1 MKPKMHPNYFHLMH
15 HCMLFK
21 IKKRI
26 FAPPLKQLRF
36 WQTSQ
41 SLLILNSLCS
51 TCHAETSFHNHHK
64 VFWLK
69 SSSLFYHLKI
79 GFILTTADGAYFR
92 VVSGFA
98 PSGWDR
104 VALTWCHLGQG
115 QRGERERERKNER
128 KKEGCPS
135 SARQPDGLVTTAAL
149 SPPGGAL
156 ILERVCLC
164 ACVQCPSV
172 IHVVP
177 LFLHLCIKII
187 CYVCINGW
195 TTRMVCWIKASAN
208 VFRASWWTVTYP
220 MGPMLHYHEESQK
233 KKKKHF
239 PIKVKINNMGP
250 V

>member
-1 MKPKMHPNYFHLMH
+1 MKSKMHPNYLHLMH
-15 HCMLFK
+15 HYMLFK

-26 FAPPLKQLRF
+26 SAPPLKQHNF

-51 TCHAETSFHNHHK
+51 TCHTETSFHNHHK

-69 SSSLFYHLKI
+69 SMSLFYHLKI
-79 GFILTTADGAYFR
+79 GFILATADGAYFM

-115 QRGERERERKNER
+115 QGGGER
-128 KKEGCPS
+128 KKGGCSS

-177 LFLHLCIKII
+177 LFLHLCIYWEKLFVI
-187 CYVCINGW
+187 CV
-195 TTRMVCWIKASAN
+195 
-208 VFRASWWTVTYP
+208 
-220 MGPMLHYHEESQK
+220 
-233 KKKKHF
+233 
-239 PIKVKINNMGP
+239 
-250 V
+250 

>member
-21 IKKRI
+21 IKKII

-51 TCHAETSFHNHHK
+51 TCHTETSFHNHHK

-115 QRGERERERKNER
+115 QMGERERERER
-128 KKEGCPS
+128 KKERRVSLLSSPARWSGHHGCVVPARRCFDTGACVSLCLCTMPFCHTCSPFISPS
-135 SARQPDGLVTTAAL
+135 LYKNYLLYVYKWLNNQDGLLDQSQCECVSGQLMDCDLHYGADAAL
-149 SPPGGAL
+149 SR
-156 ILERVCLC
+156 RV
-164 ACVQCPSV
+164 S
-172 IHVVP
+172 
-177 LFLHLCIKII
+177 
-187 CYVCINGW
+187 
-195 TTRMVCWIKASAN
+195 
-208 VFRASWWTVTYP
+208 
-220 MGPMLHYHEESQK
+220 K
-233 KKKKHF
+233 KKKK
-239 PIKVKINNMGP
+239 KKL
-250 V
+250 